1 MVERHSPVYT
11 VLAILNSFLIFA
23 PMLPAALSE
32 VRMSENL
39 SARTPRPTC
48 SWMLYSGVAEG
59 RSVFV
64 KPRPVVVIVDADRG
78 ARCLLRRV
86 LEAQSYRVIE
96 ADSAGQGLE
105 QAVAW
110 RPDVFILDPDLPDSD
125 GLTLVK
131 RLREWSRAPALV
143 LSARD
148 READK
153 VAALDAGVNDYLT
166 KPFGTAELLARL
178 RVLQRSAPWIT
189 DGPLLI
195 EGDVSVNLATHE
207 VWLKGH
213 RVKFTAT
220 EEALFYILVRY
231 VGKVVTCTH
240 LTRCLWGTDAEN
252 KIKELRVYIG
262 TLRKQLKKLGEG
274 IWIKTEGSTGYKLQL
289 ATISEGEAQREPGR
303 LTTA

>member
-1 MVERHSPVYT
+1 
-11 VLAILNSFLIFA
+11 
-23 PMLPAALSE
+23 
-32 VRMSENL
+32 
-39 SARTPRPTC
+39 
-48 SWMLYSGVAEG
+48 MLYSGVAEG